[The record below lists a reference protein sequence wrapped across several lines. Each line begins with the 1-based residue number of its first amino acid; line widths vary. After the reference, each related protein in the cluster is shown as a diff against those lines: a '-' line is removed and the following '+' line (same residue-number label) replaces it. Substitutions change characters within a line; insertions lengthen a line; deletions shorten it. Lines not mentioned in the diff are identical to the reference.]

1 MRKNKSNGG
10 YSGATKPVSKV
21 CAWILSI
28 MLVVTGVSPSF
39 AKNAKANK
47 ADEGTAVS
55 ESVNVAKEG
64 SKAKKPKVS
73 SAKKA
78 KKDSKASEEK
88 LGKKKK
94 IGNKRAERFDLNAS
108 GNVYASLDAGTLTVK
123 ATDPAADVKIYRV
136 KWGEMITT
144 AGGSYTPG
152 DEASMSWTGANC
164 SKIVFDTNG
173 IYLPKDSSH
182 LFSNFGGEVEGCQ
195 NLKTDNVTNMSGMF
209 YEAKLA
215 NPNVS
220 NWNTTNVTDMKNMFF
235 GAAAAT
241 PDVSGWD
248 VSNVTTMYYMFC
260 KATAADPNVTDWKV
274 SNVTDMHGMFDGATT
289 SNPDVSKW
297 DVSNVTDMHGMFRG
311 ARLASPNVADWKVT
325 KVTDMNEMFRSSN
338 AVSPDV
344 SKWNVSNVK
353 NMKGMFKK
361 SAVKKL
367 DLSIWTLNQEL
378 LNDSAKM
385 QNMFETCKDMEFLKT
400 PKGLKTD
407 MSGADND
414 FEIVKLKKGAPASVE
429 QKSHNLNAAYQINE
443 GNDKEA
449 LYHIYR
455 SDKYAGVFFDKYHG
469 ENESWVNHEIAEK
482 GKSIKASKGS
492 LPTETPT
499 LASNEFVGWAK
510 AKNATAADFDENTQV
525 DEDTT
530 VYAAWRDKQKVNI
543 TFEAGDG
550 TGDMEAVQ
558 EDRDGNYKLPE
569 CGFTAPDGKEFDKWS
584 VVIGSE
590 QAVDKAPN
598 DEIVASDN
606 VTVTAIWKNKPIP
619 KVNVTFN
626 AGDGGTGNMDAV
638 EVNKGSNYKL
648 PECGFTAPDGKK
660 FDKWSVVIGS
670 EEAVEKMPNDEIV
683 ASDNVTV
690 TALWKNKPIP
700 KVNVT
705 FNAGDGGTGNMDAV
719 EVNKA
724 SNYKLPECGFTAPDG
739 KEFDKWSVVIGSEE
753 AVEKM
758 PNDEIVAS
766 DNVTVTALW
775 KDSVEPPAPGKVRVT
790 LDGNGGVLA
799 GGASATIDVNNGSSA
814 KEQLE
819 AAVANKIFTKDE
831 YKLVGFSRS
840 KFATQADYNV
850 DSPVYSNMTLY
861 AVYEEA
867 PVFTDVTIKY
877 TEVGMDEDEI
887 IENVREGKAIGDKL
901 DGHERALEGH
911 RFLGYSKENNA
922 VKPDFFKKDVVTK
935 NLVLYPV
942 YKDTGSAEKVKV
954 AFKFN
959 DGTNGSLK
967 TEEVAMY
974 ESLGSKMPAKD
985 KVPAR
990 DEYVFTGWAK
1000 SKAAKYPD
1008 FFRGTVVKGHMTVY
1022 AVWKSLYDEKLGKPE
1037 LNVSA
1042 KEKGYELTIEPPA
1055 ADLHTDFEIFRS
1067 EEKDFKPSK
1076 DNKIATVDRN
1086 TLKYLDDKADNGKA
1100 YYYAVRA
1107 INADGSYNGT
1117 KVTFI
1122 GKLSD
1127 SVLAVPLP
1135 KDKGVTATVAGKGA
1149 VSLEF
1154 NKTIAAA
1161 KYKVTVTAPY
1171 DKKFK
1176 EQVREIEADK
1186 VVAVGEGK
1194 VKANIAG
1201 LPMGKLFA
1209 FKLEALA
1216 DDGTKV
1222 LEYGNSFAFMM
1233 GAVEKLTAKVN
1244 KKSRVFNVKFRA
1256 MKGVNG
1262 YEAKIVIGG
1271 KVKTIKFKKGKK
1283 KLRGFIVG
1291 SIKLPKK
1298 KGNYTFTIRAFKK
1311 IGKLKY
1317 FGQTITKVVK

>member
-1 MRKNKSNGG
+1 
-10 YSGATKPVSKV
+10 
-21 CAWILSI
+21 
-28 MLVVTGVSPSF
+28 
-39 AKNAKANK
+39 
-47 ADEGTAVS
+47 
-55 ESVNVAKEG
+55 
-64 SKAKKPKVS
+64 
-73 SAKKA
+73 
-78 KKDSKASEEK
+78 
-88 LGKKKK
+88 
-94 IGNKRAERFDLNAS
+94 
-108 GNVYASLDAGTLTVK
+108 
-123 ATDPAADVKIYRV
+123 
-136 KWGEMITT
+136 
-144 AGGSYTPG
+144 
-152 DEASMSWTGANC
+152 MSWIGANC
-164 SKIVFDTNG
+164 SKIVFDTSG
-173 IYLPKDSSH
+173 ISLPKDSSH

-220 NWNTTNVTDMKNMFF
+220 NWNTANVTDMKNMFF

-338 AVSPDV
+338 TVSPDV

-367 DLSIWTLNQEL
+367 DLSSWTLNQEL

-385 QNMFETCKDMEFLKT
+385 QNMFETCRDMEFLKT

-429 QKSHNLNAAYQINE
+429 QMSQNITASYHINE
-443 GNDKEA
+443 GIDKDA

-569 CGFTAPDGKEFDKWS
+569 CGFTAPDGKK
-584 VVIGSE
+584 
-590 QAVDKAPN
+590 
-598 DEIVASDN
+598 
-606 VTVTAIWKNKPIP
+606 
-619 KVNVTFN
+619 
-626 AGDGGTGNMDAV
+626 
-638 EVNKGSNYKL
+638 
-648 PECGFTAPDGKK
+648 
-660 FDKWSVVIGS
+660 
-670 EEAVEKMPNDEIV
+670 
-683 ASDNVTV
+683 
-690 TALWKNKPIP
+690 
-700 KVNVT
+700 
-705 FNAGDGGTGNMDAV
+705 
-719 EVNKA
+719 
-724 SNYKLPECGFTAPDG
+724 
-739 KEFDKWSVVIGSEE
+739 FDKWSVVIGSEE

-799 GGASATIDVNNGSSA
+799 GGASATIDVDNGSSA

-911 RFLGYSKENNA
+911 RFLGYSKEKNA

-974 ESLGSKMPAKD
+974 ESLGSKMPAKS

-1008 FFRGTVVKGHMTVY
+1008 FFRGTVVKGYMTVY

-1042 KEKGYELTIEPPA
+1042 KEKGYELTIEPSA

-1107 INADGSYNGT
+1107 IDADGSYNGT
-1117 KVTFI
+1117 KVTYI

-1127 SVLAVPLP
+1127 KVFAAPLP

-1149 VSLEF
+1149 VELEF

-1161 KYKVTVTAPY
+1161 KYKVIVTAPY

-1176 EQVREIEADK
+1176 TIERFVKADK
-1186 VVAVGEGK
+1186 LVAATAGK
-1194 VKANIAG
+1194 VKASVTG
-1201 LPMGKLFA
+1201 LPMGKFLA
-1209 FKLEALA
+1209 FKLEALEA
-1216 DDGTKV
+1216 DNNKLV
-1222 LEYGNSFAFMM
+1222 EYGNSFAFML
-1233 GAVEKLTAKVN
+1233 GAVEKLSAKVN
-1244 KKSRVFNVKFRA
+1244 KKKRVLNIKFKA
-1256 MKGVNG
+1256 MKDVSG

-1271 KVKTIKFKKGKK
+1271 KVKTIKLKKGAK
-1283 KLRGFIVG
+1283 KLKGLIVG

-1317 FGQTITKVVK
+1317 YGQAITKVVR

>member
-47 ADEGTAVS
+47 ADEGTVVS
-55 ESVNVAKEG
+55 ESVNAAKEG

-123 ATDPAADVKIYRV
+123 ATDPSTDAQIDRV

-164 SKIVFDTNG
+164 SKIVFDTSG
-173 IYLPKDSSH
+173 ISLPKDSSH

-220 NWNTTNVTDMKNMFF
+220 NWNTANVTDMKNMFF

-274 SNVTDMHGMFDGATT
+274 SNVTDMHGMFDSATT

-429 QKSHNLNAAYQINE
+429 QKSHNLNAAYHINE
-443 GNDKEA
+443 GNDKDA

-543 TFEAGDG
+543 IFEAGDG

-584 VVIGSE
+584 VV
-590 QAVDKAPN
+590 V
-598 DEIVASDN
+598 
-606 VTVTAIWKNKPIP
+606 
-619 KVNVTFN
+619 
-626 AGDGGTGNMDAV
+626 
-638 EVNKGSNYKL
+638 
-648 PECGFTAPDGKK
+648 
-660 FDKWSVVIGS
+660 GS

-775 KDSVEPPAPGKVRVT
+775 KNKPIPKVNVTFNAGDGGMGNMDAVEVNKGSNYKLPECGFTAPDGKKFDKWSVVIGSEEAVEKMPNDEIVVSDNVTVTALWKDSVEPPAPGKVRVT

-799 GGASATIDVNNGSSA
+799 GGASATIDVDNGSSA

-911 RFLGYSKENNA
+911 RFLGYSKEKNA

-1100 YYYAVRA
+1100 YYYVVRA

-1154 NKTIAAA
+1154 NKAVVAA
-1161 KYKVTVTAPY
+1161 KYKVIVTAPY

-1176 EQVREIEADK
+1176 AIERFVKADKLVAAGADK
-1186 VVAVGEGK
+1186 V
-1194 VKANIAG
+1194 KASVTG
-1201 LPMGKLFA
+1201 LPMGKFLA
-1209 FKLEALA
+1209 FKLEALEA
-1216 DDGTKV
+1216 DNNKLV
-1222 LEYGNSFAFMM
+1222 EYGNSFAFML
-1233 GAVEKLTAKVN
+1233 GAVEKLSAKVN
-1244 KKSRVFNVKFRA
+1244 KKSRVLNIKFKA

-1271 KVKTIKFKKGKK
+1271 KVKTIKLKKGKK
-1283 KLRGFIVG
+1283 KLKGLIVG

-1317 FGQTITKVVK
+1317 YGQTITKVIK

>member
-47 ADEGTAVS
+47 ADEGTVVS
-55 ESVNVAKEG
+55 ESVNAAKEG

-123 ATDPAADVKIYRV
+123 ATDPSTDAQIDRV

-164 SKIVFDTNG
+164 SKIVFDTSG
-173 IYLPKDSSH
+173 ISLPKDSSH

-220 NWNTTNVTDMKNMFF
+220 NWNTANVTDMKNMFF

-550 TGDMEAVQ
+550 TGNMEAVQ
-558 EDRDGNYKLPE
+558 EDRDGSYKLPE

-590 QAVDKAPN
+590 QTVDKAPN

-606 VTVTAIWKNKPIP
+606 VTVTALWKNKPIP

-648 PECGFTAPDGKK
+648 PECGFTAPDGKE

-670 EEAVEKMPNDEIV
+670 EQAVDKMPNDEIV
-683 ASDNVTV
+683 ASDNV
-690 TALWKNKPIP
+690 I
-700 KVNVT
+700 
-705 FNAGDGGTGNMDAV
+705 
-719 EVNKA
+719 
-724 SNYKLPECGFTAPDG
+724 
-739 KEFDKWSVVIGSEE
+739 
-753 AVEKM
+753 
-758 PNDEIVAS
+758 
-766 DNVTVTALW
+766 VTALW

-799 GGASATIDVNNGSSA
+799 GGASATIDVDNGSSA

-911 RFLGYSKENNA
+911 RFLGYSKEKNA

-974 ESLGSKMPAKD
+974 ESLGSKMPAKS

-1154 NKTIAAA
+1154 NKAVAAA
-1161 KYKVTVTAPY
+1161 KYKITVTAPY

-1176 EQVREIEADK
+1176 EQVGEIEADK

-1194 VKANIAG
+1194 VKANITG
-1201 LPMGKLFA
+1201 LPMGKFLA
-1209 FKLEALA
+1209 FKLEALEA
-1216 DDGTKV
+1216 DNNKLV
-1222 LEYGNSFAFMM
+1222 EYGNSFAFMM
-1233 GAVEKLTAKVN
+1233 GAVEKPTAKVN
-1244 KKSRVFNVKFRA
+1244 KKSRVFNVKFKA
-1256 MKGVNG
+1256 MKGASG

-1271 KVKTIKFKKGKK
+1271 KVKTIKLKKGAK
-1283 KLRGFIVG
+1283 KLKGLIVG

-1317 FGQTITKVVK
+1317 YGQAITKVVR

>member
-1 MRKNKSNGG
+1 
-10 YSGATKPVSKV
+10 
-21 CAWILSI
+21 
-28 MLVVTGVSPSF
+28 
-39 AKNAKANK
+39 
-47 ADEGTAVS
+47 
-55 ESVNVAKEG
+55 
-64 SKAKKPKVS
+64 
-73 SAKKA
+73 
-78 KKDSKASEEK
+78 
-88 LGKKKK
+88 
-94 IGNKRAERFDLNAS
+94 
-108 GNVYASLDAGTLTVK
+108 
-123 ATDPAADVKIYRV
+123 
-136 KWGEMITT
+136 
-144 AGGSYTPG
+144 
-152 DEASMSWTGANC
+152 MSWIGANC
-164 SKIVFDTNG
+164 SKIVFDTSG
-173 IYLPKDSSH
+173 ISLPKDSSH

-195 NLKTDNVTNMSGMF
+195 NLKTDNVMNMSGMF

-220 NWNTTNVTDMKNMFF
+220 NWNTANVTDMKNMFF

-407 MSGADND
+407 MGGADND

-443 GNDKEA
+443 GNDKDA

-510 AKNATAADFDENTQV
+510 AKNAIAADFDENTQV

-590 QAVDKAPN
+590 EAVEKMPN

-648 PECGFTAPDGKK
+648 PECGFTAPDGK
-660 FDKWSVVIGS
+660 
-670 EEAVEKMPNDEIV
+670 
-683 ASDNVTV
+683 
-690 TALWKNKPIP
+690 
-700 KVNVT
+700 
-705 FNAGDGGTGNMDAV
+705 
-719 EVNKA
+719 
-724 SNYKLPECGFTAPDG
+724 
-739 KEFDKWSVVIGSEE
+739 EFDKWSVVIGSEE

-758 PNDEIVAS
+758 PNDEIIVS

-799 GGASATIDVNNGSSA
+799 GGASATIDVDNGSSA

-974 ESLGSKMPAKD
+974 ESLGSKMPAKS

-1176 EQVREIEADK
+1176 TIERFVEAGK
-1186 VVAVGEGK
+1186 LAIAGGNK
-1194 VKANIAG
+1194 VKASVTG
-1201 LPMGKLFA
+1201 LPMGKFLA
-1209 FKLEALA
+1209 FKLEALEA
-1216 DDGTKV
+1216 DNNKLV
-1222 LEYGNSFAFMM
+1222 EYGNSFAFMM

-1244 KKSRVFNVKFRA
+1244 KKSRVLNVKFKA
-1256 MKGVNG
+1256 MKGASG

-1271 KVKTIKFKKGKK
+1271 KVKTIKLKKGKK
-1283 KLRGFIVG
+1283 KLKGFIVG

-1317 FGQTITKVVK
+1317 YGQAITKVVR

>member
-47 ADEGTAVS
+47 ADEGTVVS
-55 ESVNVAKEG
+55 ESVNAAKEG

-123 ATDPAADVKIYRV
+123 ATDPSTDAQIDRV

-164 SKIVFDTNG
+164 SKIVFDTSG
-173 IYLPKDSSH
+173 ISLPKDSSH

-220 NWNTTNVTDMKNMFF
+220 NWNTANVTDMKNMFF

-550 TGDMEAVQ
+550 TGNMEAVQ
-558 EDRDGNYKLPE
+558 EDRDGSYKLPE

-590 QAVDKAPN
+590 QAVDK
-598 DEIVASDN
+598 
-606 VTVTAIWKNKPIP
+606 
-619 KVNVTFN
+619 
-626 AGDGGTGNMDAV
+626 
-638 EVNKGSNYKL
+638 
-648 PECGFTAPDGKK
+648 
-660 FDKWSVVIGS
+660 
-670 EEAVEKMPNDEIV
+670 MPNDEIV
-683 ASDNVTV
+683 ASDNV
-690 TALWKNKPIP
+690 I
-700 KVNVT
+700 
-705 FNAGDGGTGNMDAV
+705 
-719 EVNKA
+719 
-724 SNYKLPECGFTAPDG
+724 
-739 KEFDKWSVVIGSEE
+739 
-753 AVEKM
+753 
-758 PNDEIVAS
+758 
-766 DNVTVTALW
+766 VTALW

-799 GGASATIDVNNGSSA
+799 GGASATIDVDNGSSA

-911 RFLGYSKENNA
+911 RFLGYSKEKNA

-974 ESLGSKMPAKD
+974 ESLGSKMPAKS

-1055 ADLHTDFEIFRS
+1055 ADLHTGFEIFRS
-1067 EEKDFKPSK
+1067 EKKDFKPSK

-1086 TLKYLDDKADNGKA
+1086 TLKYVDEKADNGKV
-1100 YYYAVRA
+1100 YYYAVRV
-1107 INADGSYNGT
+1107 INAKGNYNGT
-1117 KVTFI
+1117 SVTYF

-1127 SVLAVPLP
+1127 SVLAVLLP
-1135 KDKGVTATVAGKGA
+1135 SDKSVTATVAGKGA

-1154 NKTIAAA
+1154 NKTIAAT
-1161 KYKVTVTAPY
+1161 KYKIIVTAPY

-1176 EQVREIEADK
+1176 DQVREIEADK

-1194 VKANIAG
+1194 VKANITG
-1201 LPMGKLFA
+1201 LPMGKFFA
-1209 FKLEALA
+1209 FKLEALGA
-1216 DDGTKV
+1216 DGVKLV
-1222 LEYGNSFAFMM
+1222 EYSDSFAFML
-1233 GAVEKLTAKVN
+1233 GVPDKLRAKVN
-1244 KKSRVFNVKFRA
+1244 KNRMLNIKFHA
-1256 MKGVNG
+1256 MKDASG
-1262 YEAKIVIGG
+1262 YEAKIVINGE
-1271 KVKTIKFKKGKK
+1271 VKTIKLKKGVKK
-1283 KLRGFIVG
+1283 FKGLVVG

-1317 FGQTITKVVK
+1317 YGQAITKVVR

>member
-1 MRKNKSNGG
+1 
-10 YSGATKPVSKV
+10 
-21 CAWILSI
+21 
-28 MLVVTGVSPSF
+28 
-39 AKNAKANK
+39 
-47 ADEGTAVS
+47 
-55 ESVNVAKEG
+55 
-64 SKAKKPKVS
+64 
-73 SAKKA
+73 
-78 KKDSKASEEK
+78 
-88 LGKKKK
+88 
-94 IGNKRAERFDLNAS
+94 
-108 GNVYASLDAGTLTVK
+108 
-123 ATDPAADVKIYRV
+123 
-136 KWGEMITT
+136 
-144 AGGSYTPG
+144 
-152 DEASMSWTGANC
+152 
-164 SKIVFDTNG
+164 
-173 IYLPKDSSH
+173 
-182 LFSNFGGEVEGCQ
+182 
-195 NLKTDNVTNMSGMF
+195 
-209 YEAKLA
+209 
-215 NPNVS
+215 
-220 NWNTTNVTDMKNMFF
+220 
-235 GAAAAT
+235 
-241 PDVSGWD
+241 
-248 VSNVTTMYYMFC
+248 
-260 KATAADPNVTDWKV
+260 
-274 SNVTDMHGMFDGATT
+274 
-289 SNPDVSKW
+289 
-297 DVSNVTDMHGMFRG
+297 
-311 ARLASPNVADWKVT
+311 
-325 KVTDMNEMFRSSN
+325 
-338 AVSPDV
+338 
-344 SKWNVSNVK
+344 
-353 NMKGMFKK
+353 
-361 SAVKKL
+361 
-367 DLSIWTLNQEL
+367 
-378 LNDSAKM
+378 
-385 QNMFETCKDMEFLKT
+385 
-400 PKGLKTD
+400 
-407 MSGADND
+407 
-414 FEIVKLKKGAPASVE
+414 
-429 QKSHNLNAAYQINE
+429 
-443 GNDKEA
+443 
-449 LYHIYR
+449 
-455 SDKYAGVFFDKYHG
+455 
-469 ENESWVNHEIAEK
+469 
-482 GKSIKASKGS
+482 
-492 LPTETPT
+492 
-499 LASNEFVGWAK
+499 
-510 AKNATAADFDENTQV
+510 
-525 DEDTT
+525 
-530 VYAAWRDKQKVNI
+530 
-543 TFEAGDG
+543 
-550 TGDMEAVQ
+550 
-558 EDRDGNYKLPE
+558 
-569 CGFTAPDGKEFDKWS
+569 
-584 VVIGSE
+584 
-590 QAVDKAPN
+590 
-598 DEIVASDN
+598 
-606 VTVTAIWKNKPIP
+606 
-619 KVNVTFN
+619 
-626 AGDGGTGNMDAV
+626 
-638 EVNKGSNYKL
+638 
-648 PECGFTAPDGKK
+648 
-660 FDKWSVVIGS
+660 
-670 EEAVEKMPNDEIV
+670 
-683 ASDNVTV
+683 
-690 TALWKNKPIP
+690 
-700 KVNVT
+700 
-705 FNAGDGGTGNMDAV
+705 
-719 EVNKA
+719 
-724 SNYKLPECGFTAPDG
+724 
-739 KEFDKWSVVIGSEE
+739 
-753 AVEKM
+753 M

-799 GGASATIDVNNGSSA
+799 GGASATIDVDNGSSA

-974 ESLGSKMPAKD
+974 ESLGSKMPAKS

-1154 NKTIAAA
+1154 NKAVAAA
-1161 KYKVTVTAPY
+1161 KYKITVTAPY

-1176 EQVREIEADK
+1176 EQVGEIEADK

-1194 VKANIAG
+1194 VKANITG
-1201 LPMGKLFA
+1201 LPMGKFLA
-1209 FKLEALA
+1209 FKLEALEA
-1216 DDGTKV
+1216 DNNKLV
-1222 LEYGNSFAFMM
+1222 EYGNSFAFMM
-1233 GAVEKLTAKVN
+1233 GAVEKLTVKVN
-1244 KKSRVFNVKFRA
+1244 KKSRVFNVKFKA
-1256 MKGVNG
+1256 MKGASG

-1271 KVKTIKFKKGKK
+1271 KVKTIKLKKGAK
-1283 KLRGFIVG
+1283 KLKGLIVG

-1317 FGQTITKVVK
+1317 YGQAITKVVR